1 MKKILKKKK
10 KGAALL
16 TAILLSSVVGVV
28 AIGVSALAVR
38 QVNISETYSNG
49 LVAFYSAESGLEE
62 GLLRFRFNKNTEI
75 PQALLTDES
84 KLSRTP
90 KKKYRSFLDRNPM
103 TSFPDLDS
111 LYGTDGF
118 YLLTDRQQVYDL
130 QTYYKQSYYGDDVD
144 NNGYISQADFIN
156 LSRPNNDFYKL
167 AKDEQKDFTIT
178 GSNNPS
184 TDNRIYLYW
193 RWSSN
198 CNADKARR
206 ALEVKLKVD
215 TAASDLPADR
225 DEYTALF
232 KDTTCGQTI
241 ANADTPTILA
251 SGPTVFT
258 AAGGGADLKT
268 KMNILSLKVV
278 SMSLKSVG
286 GSNNDHIAFGFN
298 QGNQNGESKVAG
310 PTTTVKSVGYFSG
323 VAREVTAEIDRQNGT
338 VLDLFN
344 YVIYEGE

>member
-10 KGAALL
+10 KAAALL
-16 TAILLSSVVGVV
+16 TAILLSSIIGAV

-38 QVNISETYSNG
+38 QVNISETYGNG

-62 GLLRFRFNKNTEI
+62 GLLRYRFNKDTQVPFVINTT
-75 PQALLTDES
+75 TDVIG
-84 KLSRTP
+84 RTP
-90 KKKYRSFLDRNPM
+90 ARKYRSLLDRNPM
-103 TSFPDLDS
+103 NTYSAT
-111 LYGTDGF
+111 GIGNNNF
-118 YLLTDRQQVYDL
+118 YLLSDRSQVYDL

-144 NNGYISQADFIN
+144 NNGYISQADFTN

-198 CNADKARR
+198 CNAGKARR

-215 TAASDLPADR
+215 TAASGLPADR

-298 QGNQNGESKVAG
+298 QGNQNGGSKVAG
-310 PTTTVKSVGYFSG
+310 PTTTIRSLGYFGG
-323 VAREVTAEIDRQNGT
+323 VTREISANIDRQSGT
-338 VLDLFN
+338 ILDIFN
-344 YVIYEGE
+344 YVIYKGE